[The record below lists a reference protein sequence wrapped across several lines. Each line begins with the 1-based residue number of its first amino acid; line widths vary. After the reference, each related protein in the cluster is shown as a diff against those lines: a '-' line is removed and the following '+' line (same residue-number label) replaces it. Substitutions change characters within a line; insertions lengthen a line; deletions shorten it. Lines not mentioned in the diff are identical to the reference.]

1 MNELV
6 RRQSVEEIVGHRDCA
21 IAQYK
26 VAIDALELCKRAVE
40 RFNGYGYLGEFEPN
54 RNDLDEFRKHVDRA
68 AWRKLV
74 RLTLIDQLMDFQ
86 ARQAFERQIEDDPPE
101 VTVANVIATLEN
113 LMLQADD
120 IFKRSVIATF
130 ESLPREYKSND
141 GFKYGRR
148 IVFDYAI
155 EVHGKSKK
163 DRWFNFYWHRG
174 DGSRLHD
181 LDRVFSI
188 LDGNRPDEYL
198 DAVGLV
204 AEEVRNNRVPFDIQ
218 SRYFRLQGFVKGSLH
233 VLPLRKDLLNN
244 ANRILAEHYGWTL
257 ASPS

>member
-101 VTVANVIATLEN
+101 VTVVP
-113 LMLQADD
+113 
-120 IFKRSVIATF
+120 RGTF
-130 ESLPREYKSND
+130 HRWLGDAGKLGGQHKVPRVTND
-141 GFKYGRR
+141 RT
-148 IVFDYAI
+148 
-155 EVHGKSKK
+155 
-163 DRWFNFYWHRG
+163 
-174 DGSRLHD
+174 
-181 LDRVFSI
+181 
-188 LDGNRPDEYL
+188 
-198 DAVGLV
+198 
-204 AEEVRNNRVPFDIQ
+204 
-218 SRYFRLQGFVKGSLH
+218 
-233 VLPLRKDLLNN
+233 
-244 ANRILAEHYGWTL
+244 LAEALL
-257 ASPS
+257 ARARLALS